1 MWRADSFEKTLML
14 GKIECRKR
22 RGWQRMRWFDDITE
36 SMGMSLS
43 KLWVMVK
50 NREAWCS
57 AVHVVAKS
65 QTWLSNW
72 TTTLLHT
79 ENETTAQIKIFF
91 INVNFPSFISPSD
104 YPHPLTITN
113 VFSVPMSSFFPPRFH
128 IWNHMVFAFLWF
140 ISFSIMSSQFTHVI
154 TNGKI
159 SLIYYIYLYMH
170 THIYIISTLCIHTR
184 IDM

>member
-1 MWRADSFEKTLML
+1 MQRTDSSEKTLML

-22 RGWQRMRWFDDITE
+22 RGRQRMRWFDDITE
-36 SMGMSLS
+36 LMGMSLS

-57 AVHVVAKS
+57 SVHVVAKS

-72 TTTLLHT
+72 PTTTLFHT

-113 VFSVPMSSFFPPRFH
+113 VFSVPMSSFFPLYFTYEIIWYLPFSDLFH
-128 IWNHMVFAFLWF
+128 LA
-140 ISFSIMSSQFTHVI
+140 
-154 TNGKI
+154 
-159 SLIYYIYLYMH
+159 
-170 THIYIISTLCIHTR
+170 
-184 IDM
+184 